1 MKIKQILSEEFKR
14 MQKLAGVLNEVS
26 KKEIWVGEL
35 IPIPSEL
42 SDELMQYSNSE
53 EKINNR
59 FGDKRLDGRYSD
71 KFLEIDFDT
80 KEIYYIA
87 SLGPSEYG
95 REDFSNIESFNFG
108 KENTA
113 YKGEIESIL
122 NNLIK
127 KIKEKGIQP
136 NN

>member
-1 MKIKQILSEEFKR
+1 MKKQIISEEFQR
-14 MQKLAGVLNEVS
+14 MQKLAGVLNEVF
-26 KKEIWVGEL
+26 KKEIWVGEP

-59 FGDKRLDGRYSD
+59 FGDKRLNGRYSN

-80 KEIYYIA
+80 NEIYYIA

-95 REDFSNIESFNFG
+95 GEDFSNIESFNFG
-108 KENTA
+108 KGNTA

-122 NNLIK
+122 KGLIK

>member
-1 MKIKQILSEEFKR
+1 MKKQIISEEFQR

-87 SLGPSEYG
+87 SLGPNEYG
-95 REDFSNIESFNFG
+95 REDFSNIESFDFG
-108 KENTA
+108 KGNTA
-113 YKGEIESIL
+113 YKGEIDSIL
-122 NNLIK
+122 KNLIK